1 MPNVSQLLRMQ
12 DYRPSQL
19 QNILFVRRKSRIG
32 AERAAMPNREEDDVD
47 RLDWKIIAALEEDGR
62 RSFAELGEAVG
73 LSKSPCWSRVRSLE
87 GSGVIHGYTARL
99 DPFALGL
106 AVQSFVEVRISL
118 DAHADFEAAVM
129 AHPAVVECHTT
140 AGDSD
145 YMLKIFARSVD
156 HLDEL
161 LRHDLSK
168 LPGVHRLSTVVCLK
182 TIKQQGR
189 LAEWARMTEQQRR

>member
-1 MPNVSQLLRMQ
+1 M
-12 DYRPSQL
+12 
-19 QNILFVRRKSRIG
+19 
-32 AERAAMPNREEDDVD
+32 D
-47 RLDWKIIAALEEDGR
+47 RLDWKIVAALEQDGR
-62 RSFAELGEAVG
+62 QSFADLGENVG

-87 GSGVIHGYTARL
+87 AQGIIRGYAASL
-99 DPFALGL
+99 DPAALGL
-106 AVQSFVEVRISL
+106 NVQSFVEVRISL
-118 DAHADFEAAVM
+118 DAHSEFEAAVI

-189 LAEWARMTEQQRR
+189 LAEWAQTTERERR

>member
-1 MPNVSQLLRMQ
+1 M
-12 DYRPSQL
+12 D
-19 QNILFVRRKSRIG
+19 K
-32 AERAAMPNREEDDVD
+32 
-47 RLDWKIIAALEEDGR
+47 LDWKIIAGLEADGR
-62 RSFAELGEAVG
+62 QSFAELGEAIG

-87 GSGVIHGYTARL
+87 QAGVIHGYAARL
-99 DPFALGL
+99 NPAALGL
-106 AVQSFVEVRISL
+106 AVQSFVEVRINL
-118 DAHADFEAAVM
+118 DKHAEFEAAVT

-161 LRHDLSK
+161 LRRDLSK

-182 TIKQQGR
+182 TIKRQGQ
-189 LAEWARMTEQQRR
+189 LAEWALTSEQRGR

>member
-1 MPNVSQLLRMQ
+1 M
-12 DYRPSQL
+12 
-19 QNILFVRRKSRIG
+19 
-32 AERAAMPNREEDDVD
+32 D

-73 LSKSPCWSRVRSLE
+73 LAKSPCWSRVRGLE
-87 GSGVIHGYTARL
+87 GSGVIRGYTARL

-140 AGDSD
+140 AGVSDST
-145 YMLKIFARSVD
+145 LKIFARSVD

-168 LPGVHRLSTVVCLK
+168 PTGVNRHATVYGLK
-182 TIKQQGR
+182 TIKLHGHNDER
-189 LAEWARMTEQQRR
+189 ETMTGKQK

>member
-1 MPNVSQLLRMQ
+1 M
-12 DYRPSQL
+12 
-19 QNILFVRRKSRIG
+19 
-32 AERAAMPNREEDDVD
+32 D
-47 RLDWKIIAALEEDGR
+47 RLDWKIVAALEQEGR
-62 RSFAELGEAVG
+62 QSFAELGETIG

-87 GSGVIHGYTARL
+87 ESGVIRGYAARL
-99 DPFALGL
+99 DPATLGL

-118 DAHADFEAAVM
+118 DAHTEFEVAVV

-145 YMLKIFARSVD
+145 YMLKVFARSVD

-182 TIKQQGR
+182 PIKQQGP
-189 LAEWARMTEQQRR
+189 LAEWALMTEQQRR

>member
-1 MPNVSQLLRMQ
+1 M
-12 DYRPSQL
+12 
-19 QNILFVRRKSRIG
+19 
-32 AERAAMPNREEDDVD
+32 D
-47 RLDWKIIAALEEDGR
+47 RLDWKIVAAIEEDGR
-62 RSFAELGEAVG
+62 QSFAELGEAVG
-73 LSKSPCWSRVRSLE
+73 LSKSPCWSRVRNLE
-87 GSGVIHGYTARL
+87 ARGIIQGYAARL

-106 AVQSFVEVRISL
+106 EVQSFVEVRINL

-129 AHPAVVECHTT
+129 EHPAVFECHTT

-168 LPGVHRLSTVVCLK
+168 LPGVHRLATVVCLK

-189 LAEWARMTEQQRR
+189 LAEWARNTDQQR

>member
-1 MPNVSQLLRMQ
+1 M
-12 DYRPSQL
+12 
-19 QNILFVRRKSRIG
+19 
-32 AERAAMPNREEDDVD
+32 D
-47 RLDWKIIAALEEDGR
+47 RLDWKIIDVLEQHGR
-62 RSFAELGEAVG
+62 QSFAELGETVG

-87 GSGVIHGYTARL
+87 GQGIITGYAARL

-106 AVQSFVEVRISL
+106 KVQSFVDVRISL
-118 DAHADFEAAVM
+118 DAHTEFEAAVM

-168 LPGVHRLSTVVCLK
+168 LPGVHRLATVVCLK
-182 TIKQQGR
+182 TIKREGR
-189 LAEWARMTEQQRR
+189 LAEWAQTAEKQRR

>member
-1 MPNVSQLLRMQ
+1 M
-12 DYRPSQL
+12 
-19 QNILFVRRKSRIG
+19 
-32 AERAAMPNREEDDVD
+32 D

-73 LSKSPCWSRVRSLE
+73 LAKSPCWSRVRGLE
-87 GSGVIHGYTARL
+87 GSGVIRSYTARL

-140 AGDSD
+140 AGDSA
-145 YMLKIFARSVD
+145 YMLTIFARPVD
-156 HLDEL
+156 HPHEL
-161 LRHDLSK
+161 PRPPLSK
-168 LPGVHRLSTVVCLK
+168 PPGLPRLSPLFFLNTPHRQ
-182 TIKQQGR
+182 TP
-189 LAEWARMTEQQRR
+189 

>member
-1 MPNVSQLLRMQ
+1 M
-12 DYRPSQL
+12 
-19 QNILFVRRKSRIG
+19 
-32 AERAAMPNREEDDVD
+32 D
-47 RLDWKIIAALEEDGR
+47 RQDWKIVDALEQDGR
-62 RSFAELGEAVG
+62 QSFAELGETVG

-87 GSGVIHGYTARL
+87 EQGVIRGYAARL
-99 DPFALGL
+99 DPVALGL

-118 DAHADFEAAVM
+118 DAHTEFEAAVM

-161 LRHDLSK
+161 LRYDLSK
-168 LPGVHRLSTVVCLK
+168 LPGVHRLATVVCLK

-189 LAEWARMTEQQRR
+189 LAEWARTTEQRA